1 MPEIL
6 LHYIWQKGL
15 FAGFR
20 QETNDGRQ
28 VEVLYSGD
36 HNTDAGPDF
45 TNVRLR
51 IDGQEFA
58 GNVEIHVRA
67 SDWNR
72 HHHDA
77 DPAYDNILLHIVRD
91 NDTEVRNSKGDI
103 VPQCRLQYADNQ
115 DYLAQLTKDAA
126 HIDSIAWHIECSRN
140 LLQDPALMTLGWR
153 NALLH
158 KRLECKKEAIA
169 QLLDITHNNRE
180 QAFYITLAHHFGF
193 HTNSLP
199 FEQLA
204 IQTPLSCLQ
213 KHRNSLFQLTA
224 LLLGQSGLLDSSK
237 SPDRELLQK
246 EYSFLRK
253 KFSLTP
259 VEAVLWKRLRM
270 RPAGMPETRIR
281 QFAQLIYQSE
291 FLFSKLM
298 ETTDTDALVRL
309 LKLRELTEDEQHNV
323 AAPPKI
329 GLDSIHLLL
338 INTVVPYLY
347 TRGKEKEAVRLLEE
361 LPAENNSIIRQ
372 WRELGQSVRSAADSQ
387 ALLHLYQHFCQPS
400 KCLNCDIAYRIFM
413 AENRHF
419 INQK

>member
-15 FAGFR
+15 FAGFT
-20 QETNDGRQ
+20 QKTIDGRL
-28 VEVLYSGD
+28 VEVLYSGE

-45 TNVRLR
+45 SNVRLR

-72 HHHDA
+72 HHHDT
-77 DPAYDNILLHIVRD
+77 DPAYDSVLLHVVRD
-91 NDTEVRNSKGDI
+91 NDTEVRNSKGQK

-115 DYLAQLTKDAA
+115 DYIAQLARDAA
-126 HIDSIAWHIECSRN
+126 RMDTIAWHIECSQN
-140 LLQDPALMTLGWR
+140 LLQDPALLTQGWR

-158 KRLECKKEAIA
+158 KRLECKKEGIR
-169 QLLDITHNNRE
+169 QILDITHNNQE

-224 LLLGQSGLLDSSK
+224 ILLGQSGLLDLSK
-237 SPDRELLQK
+237 SPDKEILQK
-246 EYSFLRK
+246 EYLFLK
-253 KFSLTP
+253 SKFSLTP
-259 VEAVLWKRLRM
+259 VDTVLWKRLRM

-298 ETTDTDALVRL
+298 TAKDTETAVRL
-309 LKLRELTEDEQHNV
+309 LKLRELTDDELHNLSE
-323 AAPPKI
+323 PPKI
-329 GLDSIHLLL
+329 GTDSIHLLL

-347 TRGKEKEAVRLLEE
+347 TRGKENEAIKILEK
-361 LPAENNSIIRQ
+361 LPPENNSIIRQ
-372 WRELGQSVRSAADSQ
+372 WKELGQKVESAADSQ

-400 KCLNCDIAYRIFM
+400 KCLNCDIGYRIFM

-419 INQK
+419 IDQK